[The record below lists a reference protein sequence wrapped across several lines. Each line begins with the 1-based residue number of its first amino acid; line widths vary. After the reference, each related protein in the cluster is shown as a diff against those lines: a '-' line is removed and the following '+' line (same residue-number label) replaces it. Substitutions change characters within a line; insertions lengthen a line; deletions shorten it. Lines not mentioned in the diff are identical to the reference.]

1 MLHTIAMEVLVFK
14 TNLRYKKQVNA
25 LKQYMNNLQGILR
38 WNVDLYDNDKIL
50 RIESQDLCPRKVED
64 TLKDAGFYCEELL

>member
-1 MLHTIAMEVLVFK
+1 MEVLVFK
-14 TNLRYKKQVNA
+14 TNLRYKKQVAA

-38 WNVDLYDNDKIL
+38 WNVDLYDKDKIL

-64 TLKDAGFYCEELL
+64 ALKDAGFYCEELL